1 MKTIN
6 IKGKEYVEVNER
18 IKHFKGNYKN
28 SSILTYLVSDEGGKC
43 IFKAEVLVD
52 GECVATGHAYE
63 VEGST
68 FINKTSYIENC
79 ETSAV
84 GRAWGNFGIGID
96 TSVASADEIVNAIN
110 NQNSTSQPK
119 KQETLN
125 ETLNETPSETPFGG
139 KELEWREQRKF
150 KLGGSGKY
158 KDETWESLEAN
169 YVLWLIHKF
178 PNTEWGDTDQGKIR
192 VNCAINEKNHRK
204 EMGRWSDAEEQ
215 EFIQK

>member
-1 MKTIN
+1 MMKTIN

-18 IKHFKGNYKN
+18 IKFFRDNFLSGQ
-28 SSILTYLVSDEGGKC
+28 IITYLISDVDGKC
-43 IFKAEVLVD
+43 TFKAEVLVD
-52 GECVATGHAYE
+52 GECVATGHAQE
-63 VEGST
+63 VEGSS

-84 GRAWGNFGIGID
+84 GRALGNFGIGID
-96 TSVASADEIVNAIN
+96 TSVASAEEVANAIN

-125 ETLNETPSETPFGG
+125 ETPNETPFEG
-139 KELEWREQRKF
+139 KELTWKEQRKF

-169 YVLWLIHKF
+169 YILWLIHKF
-178 PNTEWGDTDQGKIR
+178 PDTEWGDTEQGKRR
-192 VNCAINEKNHRK
+192 VDCAINEKNYRK

-215 EFIQK
+215 EFVEK

>member
-18 IKHFKGNYKN
+18 IKHLKGNYEN
-28 SSILTYLVSDEGGKC
+28 SSIVTYLVSDEGGKC
-43 IFKAEVLVD
+43 IFKAEVLVE

-79 ETSAV
+79 ETSAD
-84 GRAWGNFGIGID
+84 GRALGNFGIGID
-96 TSVASADEIVNAIN
+96 TSVDSAEEVTNAIN
-110 NQNSTSQPK
+110 NQIGVAQPEK
-119 KQETLN
+119 KEN
-125 ETLNETPSETPFGG
+125 PFEGR
-139 KELEWREQRKF
+139 ELTWKEQRKF

-178 PNTEWGDTDQGKIR
+178 PDTEWGDTDQGKIR
-192 VNCAINEKNHRK
+192 VNCAVNEKNHRK
-204 EMGRWSDAEEQ
+204 EMGRWSDAEEL

>member
-18 IKHFKGNYKN
+18 IKHLKGNYDN
-28 SSILTYLVSDEGGKC
+28 TAILTYLVSDEGGKC

-84 GRAWGNFGIGID
+84 GRALGNFGIGID
-96 TSVASADEIVNAIN
+96 TSVASADEVVNAIN

-119 KQETLN
+119 KKD
-125 ETLNETPSETPFGG
+125 TPSDTPFEG
-139 KELEWREQRKF
+139 KELEWKEQRKF

-178 PNTEWGDTDQGKIR
+178 PDTEWGDTDQGKIR
-192 VNCAINEKNHRK
+192 VNCAVNEKNHRK
-204 EMGRWSDAEEQ
+204 EMGRWSDAEEL

>member
-18 IKHFKGNYKN
+18 IKYFRENHQSGQ
-28 SSILTYLVSDEGGKC
+28 ILTYLVSDVDGKC
-43 IFKAEVLVD
+43 TFKAEVLIE

-84 GRAWGNFGIGID
+84 GRALGNFGIGID
-96 TSVASADEIVNAIN
+96 TSVASADEVVNAIN

-119 KQETLN
+119 KKD
-125 ETLNETPSETPFGG
+125 TPSDTPFEG
-139 KELEWREQRKF
+139 KELEWKEQRKF

-178 PNTEWGDTDQGKIR
+178 PDTEWGDTEQGKR
-192 VNCAINEKNHRK
+192 RTACAVNERDHRK
-204 EMGRWSDAEEQ
+204 EMGRWSNAEEQ
-215 EFIQK
+215 EFVEK

>member
-1 MKTIN
+1 MMKTIN

-18 IKHFKGNYKN
+18 IKYFKSNYDN
-28 SSILTYLVSDEGGKC
+28 TAILTYLVSDEGGKC
-43 IFKAEVLVD
+43 IFKAEVLVE

-84 GRAWGNFGIGID
+84 GRALGNFGIGID
-96 TSVASADEIVNAIN
+96 TSVASAEEVTNAIN
-110 NQNSTSQPK
+110 NQNGTAQPEK
-119 KQETLN
+119 KEN
-125 ETLNETPSETPFGG
+125 PFEG
-139 KELEWREQRKF
+139 KKLPWKEQRKF

-169 YVLWLIHKF
+169 YLLWLIHKF
-178 PNTEWGDTDQGKIR
+178 PDTEWGETEQGKIR
-192 VNCAINEKNHRK
+192 VKCAVNEKNHRK
-204 EMGRWSDAEEQ
+204 EMGRWSNAEEM
-215 EFIQK
+215 EFVEK

>member
-1 MKTIN
+1 MMKTIN

-18 IKHFKGNYKN
+18 IKHLRENYKN
-28 SSILTYLVSDEGGKC
+28 SSILTYLISDEGGKC
-43 IFKAEVLVD
+43 TFKAEVLVD

-84 GRAWGNFGIGID
+84 GRALGNFGIGID
-96 TSVASADEIVNAIN
+96 TSVASADEVVNAIN
-110 NQNSTSQPK
+110 NQSSTPPPK
-119 KQETLN
+119 KKD
-125 ETLNETPSETPFGG
+125 TPSDTPFEG
-139 KELEWREQRKF
+139 KELEWKEQRKF

-169 YVLWLIHKF
+169 YVLWLIYKF
-178 PNTEWGDTDQGKIR
+178 PDTEWGDTEQGKKR
-192 VNCAINEKNHRK
+192 TSCAVNEMDHRK
-204 EMGRWSDAEEQ
+204 AMGRWSNAEEQ
-215 EFIQK
+215 EFVEK